1 MVVFGLI
8 AYKTIGMALYPDVDM
23 PIVTV
28 TVVYEGA
35 SPETVETEVTEVVEE
50 SLSTISGIK
59 SMRSETSEGVAQV
72 FLEFELERDINI
84 AAQDV
89 RDKISSIRAELPVD
103 SEPPV
108 IEKFDPDSAPIL
120 GIVLAGQ
127 TSIRDLT
134 LLADD
139 VIKPRSNRS
148 TAWAACKIVGDRE
161 REVRIWLR
169 VDDLVATT
177 CPPRT

>member
-1 MVVFGLI
+1 MKLSETAITRPVLTTMAFGALVVFGLI
-8 AYKTIGMALYPDVDM
+8 AYQTIGMSLYPEVDM

-72 FLEFELERDINI
+72 FLEFEMERDIDI

-89 RDKISSIRAELPVD
+89 RDKISTMRSELP
-103 SEPPV
+103 
-108 IEKFDPDSAPIL
+108 L
-120 GIVLAGQ
+120 GFGAAGH
-127 TSIRDLT
+127 
-134 LLADD
+134 
-139 VIKPRSNRS
+139 
-148 TAWAACKIVGDRE
+148 
-161 REVRIWLR
+161 
-169 VDDLVATT
+169 
-177 CPPRT
+177 